1 MHVQVLLSPAP
12 TECEVREVF
21 GLFLPF
27 WQDKDAVLELER
39 LRQEVSWYRLE
50 LVNRE
55 GNFNRMFA
63 PHLPVNV
70 ATPGSAAVSGVC
82 VCVC

>member
-1 MHVQVLLSPAP
+1 M
-12 TECEVREVF
+12 
-21 GLFLPF
+21 
-27 WQDKDAVLELER
+27 LELER

-50 LVNRE
+50 LMNRE

-70 ATPGSAAVSGVC
+70 AEPGSAAVSGGVLC
-82 VCVC
+82 L